1 MKSAILLLAFAA
13 VAFSSCTTAYKTG
26 QTPDDVYYSPA
37 RPIDRD
43 EYVRVDDDDDRE
55 YRYDEYYYDDR
66 YIRMKVQNRTRWS
79 ELDDWYYFDRYRYSY
94 YNSSYWGNPWS
105 PNVYWNNYY
114 NPYCQNYVILNP
126 KNYTAS
132 RPRTVNLN
140 TYNNNL
146 LNNKGY
152 TSTSGSG
159 VTNYGGKLNTGSS
172 SNRSYNNSGNN
183 NSSRGNVIREIFNG
197 SSRSSSSGSSNNNT
211 NSSSQPRTSSSSSS
225 SSSSGSS
232 GSSAPVRRF

>member
-1 MKSAILLLAFAA
+1 MKSSILLLALAT
-13 VAFSSCTTAYKTG
+13 VAFSSCTSVYKTG

-37 RPIDRD
+37 RPVPDRD
-43 EYVRVDDDDDRE
+43 EYVRVQDDDERE

-66 YIRMKVQNRTRWS
+66 FLRMKVRNRYRWN

-114 NPYCQNYVILNP
+114 NPYCQNYVIVNP
-126 KNYTAS
+126 KTNYTVS
-132 RPRTVNLN
+132 RPRTFNLN

-146 LNNKGY
+146 LTNKGY
-152 TSTSGSG
+152 TTSGSG
-159 VTNYGGKLNTGSS
+159 ARTNSNPKFNTSS
-172 SNRSYNNSGNN
+172 SGNYNNSNNN
-183 NSSRGNVIREIFNG
+183 NSSRGSVLRDIFSGGNR
-197 SSRSSSSGSSNNNT
+197 SSSSSSGSN
-211 NSSSQPRTSSSSSS
+211 NSSSPRTSGSSS

-232 GSSAPVRRF
+232 GNSAPVRKF

>member
-1 MKSAILLLAFAA
+1 MKSSILLLALAT

-37 RPIDRD
+37 RPVDHD
-43 EYVRVDDDDDRE
+43 EYVRVEDDNDRE

-66 YIRMKVQNRTRWS
+66 YLRMKVQNRNRWN

-114 NPYCQNYVILNP
+114 NPYCQNYVVINP

-132 RPRTVNLN
+132 RPRTFNLN
-140 TYNNNL
+140 TYNNNNNL
-146 LNNKGY
+146 LSNKGY
-152 TSTSGSG
+152 TNSGSG
-159 VTNYGGKLNTGSS
+159 VRTSAGNPKINTGTG
-172 SNRSYNNSGNN
+172 SYNNN
-183 NSSRGNVIREIFNG
+183 NSSSRGGVLRDVFNG
-197 SSRSSSSGSSNNNT
+197 GSRSSSSSSGSSNNN
-211 NSSSQPRTSSSSSS
+211 SSAPRTSNSSSSSS
-225 SSSSGSS
+225 SSGSGSS
-232 GSSAPVRRF
+232 GSSAPVRKF

>member
-13 VAFSSCTTAYKTG
+13 VAFSNCTTAYKTG

-114 NPYCQNYVILNP
+114 NPYCHNYIILNP
-126 KNYTAS
+126 KSNYSAS
-132 RPRTVNLN
+132 RPRTFNLN

-146 LNNKGY
+146 LSNKGY
-152 TSTSGSG
+152 TTTTG
-159 VTNYGGKLNTGSS
+159 TNIKTTNVKINTGSG
-172 SNRSYNNSGNN
+172 SYNNSGNN
-183 NSSRGNVIREIFNG
+183 SSRGSAIRDIFNG
-197 SSRSSSSGSSNNNT
+197 GSRSSSSGSSSNN

-232 GSSAPVRRF
+232 GSSAPVRKF